1 MILTE
6 VGDVHKP
13 GLDSLSKL
21 VDADRLT
28 IYKKKK
34 PKDVPALTKKEFMD
48 FEKARELIK
57 FLKEF
62 E

>member
-1 MILTE
+1 L
-6 VGDVHKP
+6 
-13 GLDSLSKL
+13 LD
-21 VDADRLT
+21 AERLT

-34 PKDVPALTKKEFMD
+34 PKDIPALTKKEFME
-48 FEKARELIK
+48 FEKASELIK